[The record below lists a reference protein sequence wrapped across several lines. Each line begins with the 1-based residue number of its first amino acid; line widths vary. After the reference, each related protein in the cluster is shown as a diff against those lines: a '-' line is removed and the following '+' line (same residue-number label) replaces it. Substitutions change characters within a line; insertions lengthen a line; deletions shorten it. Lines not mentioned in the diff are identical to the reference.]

1 MDADLGYTLSSRIGI
16 GIKIKIKIKI
26 KIETETETETEI
38 EIGDNDLR
46 TLNRGKLDN
55 FRYISPEH

>member
-16 GIKIKIKIKI
+16 GIKIKI
-26 KIETETETETEI
+26 ETEAETETETEI